1 MRTDGGE
8 AVPDEEDDEEE
19 SSSGG
24 DEEDESEDWEAE
36 ESASASSDED
46 EESEEG
52 KSWDELER
60 EAEHSDRTSRQL
72 GHRDWSDEE
81 NGGGGGGAHNRARG
95 RPGQGGARAHA
106 PTHAA
111 GKRTALPPA
120 RGAPAH
126 KKPRHWITKLFLLC
140 LLYCLTAHSFHL
152 LSIQFNDMFSRTH
165 LWPPSPITCFSFI
178 PAPDWRA
185 YFLKAHF
192 AF

>member
-126 KKPRHWITKLFLLC
+126 KKPRHWITIVSVMSTVLFNGSLISLA
-140 LLYCLTAHSFHL
+140 LH
-152 LSIQFNDMFSRTH
+152 SIQRYVFSH
-165 LWPPSPITCFSFI
+165 PSVATVSDNLFFFYSGTRLESLFS
-178 PAPDWRA
+178 
-185 YFLKAHF
+185 
-192 AF
+192 